1 MKLTRCSG
9 FWTSVLAVVHLAM
22 APAFYGD
29 SVRSSLDAGVL
40 GAVDSDPD
48 LATLRGAAFWYVT
61 VGLFLGLIGW
71 VVMVA
76 ERRGQGAPRGFAMVM
91 AATGVWGG
99 AARPGLGVLALLP
112 HRLAGLAQHR
122 TRSYARTCVVTAAVT
137 LAARRVSG

>member
-1 MKLTRCSG
+1 MEGVAMKLTRCSG
-9 FWTSVLAVVHLAM
+9 FWTSVLAVVHLAT

-91 AATGVWGG
+91 AATGVWG
-99 AARPGLGVLALLP
+99 VLLVP
-112 HRLAGLAQHR
+112 
-122 TRSYARTCVVTAAVT
+122 
-137 LAARRVSG
+137 VSGFWLFFPIAWLAWRNTAPAHMRERAS